1 MSVPA
6 ELASVRPNSVET
18 PRNEYAMHLWQWDL
32 VADACAGEAAVKLFP
47 ERYLPKPNPHD
58 KSEDNKLRYSQYV
71 KRAVYYNASG
81 RTLSA
86 LLGLAFNQDPTLTL
100 PPPLEFLS
108 TDITGSGLSLVQLA
122 QQCLAEV
129 LQMGRAGVLVDY
141 PQTNGLVSKAQQI
154 AGDSRVIV
162 NFYGARDIINWRS
175 VKRGAKQLTAL
186 LVLRET
192 WEEDTQWVAPCMD
205 QYRVLRLIDGD
216 AAYLPWED
224 STLSTLNWNGKGRV
238 YTQELWRISS
248 QGWYMHEGPSVVF
261 DGAGNPWDEIPFS
274 FIGAHNNSH
283 YIGPIP
289 LFDLCSLNIAHYR
302 NSADYEDSAYIVGQP
317 QFWMSGM
324 DERWL
329 TDLEE
334 KGIVVGSRSILPI
347 PVGGSAGVLQAQPNT
362 LARMA
367 MLDKEQQMASLGAR
381 LLNNNGVVKTATQQN
396 SEDASAHSVLTLSCN
411 NVSMA
416 LSKCLSWAAKFE
428 NVTLVANA
436 DGDDDA
442 DDNSFEINTNFLGTN
457 IDAPTLSAL
466 LTMVQAGKLPES
478 DFWQALRNM
487 ELIDPEKT
495 DEEIQEELDSQ
506 DPVRPPPL
514 FGGAL
519 LPTALAANKS
529 EGAPNEPNDV
539 GGAL

>member
-1 MSVPA
+1 VSVPGEIA
-6 ELASVRPNSVET
+6 TTRPNSVET

-58 KSEDNKLRYSQYV
+58 RTEENKLRFIQYV

-86 LLGLAFNQDPTLTL
+86 LIGLAFNQDPSLTL
-100 PPPLEFLS
+100 PPTLEFLS
-108 TDITGSGLSLVQLA
+108 TDVTGSGLSLMQLA

-129 LQMGRAGVLVDY
+129 LQMGRAGILVDY
-141 PQTNGLVSKAQQI
+141 PKTDGLVTKQQQI
-154 AGDSRVIV
+154 LGDARVVV

-175 VKRGAKQLTAL
+175 VKRGSKQLLSL

-192 WEEDTQWVAPCMD
+192 WEEDTQWIAPCMD
-205 QYRVLRLIDGD
+205 QYRVLRLIDGQTGN
-216 AAYLPWED
+216 LPWD
-224 STLSTLNWNGKGRV
+224 ATTLEKPLNWNGVGRV
-238 YTQELWRISS
+238 YTQELWRINT
-248 QGWYMHEGPSVVF
+248 QGWYMHEGPTVVL
-261 DGAGNPWDEIPFS
+261 DGVGLPWTEIPFT

-283 YIGPIP
+283 YLGPLP

-329 TDLEE
+329 MDLEQ
-334 KGIVVGSRSILPI
+334 KGIVVGSRAILPI

-362 LARMA
+362 LARQA

-381 LLNNNGVVKTATQQN
+381 LLSSTSQVKTATQQN
-396 SEDASAHSVLTLSCN
+396 SEDASAHSVLSLCCN

-428 NVTLVANA
+428 NVTLVANS

-442 DDNSFEINTNFLGTN
+442 DDNSFAINTDFLGTN
-457 IDAPTLSAL
+457 LDAPTLATL
-466 LTMVQAGKLPES
+466 LAMVQAGKIPES
-478 DFWQALRNM
+478 DFWQALRNI

-495 DEEIQEELDSQ
+495 DDEIREEIDSQ
-506 DPVRPPPL
+506 EPVTKPPL
-514 FGGAL
+514 FGNNL
-519 LPTALAANKS
+519 DPANN
-529 EGAPNEPNDV
+529 PDNPNDIGA
-539 GGAL
+539 GG

>member
-1 MSVPA
+1 VSVPA
-6 ELASVRPNSVET
+6 DLATARPNSVET
-18 PRNEYAMHLWQWDL
+18 PRNEYAMHLWQWNL

-58 KSEDNKLRYSQYV
+58 KTEDNKLRYSQYV

-86 LLGLAFNQDPTLTL
+86 LIGLAFNQDPSVTL
-100 PPPLEFLS
+100 PAALDFMS
-108 TDITGSGLSLVQLA
+108 TDITGSGLSLMQLA

-129 LQMGRAGVLVDY
+129 MQMGRAGVLVDY
-141 PQTNGLVSKAQQI
+141 PKTDGIVTKEQQI
-154 AGDSRVIV
+154 AGDARVVV

-175 VKRGAKQLTAL
+175 VKRGAKQLLAL

-192 WEEDTQWVAPCMD
+192 WEEDTQWIAPCMD

-216 AAYLPWED
+216 VSYLPWEAEN
-224 STLSTLNWNGKGRV
+224 LAGLNWNGRSRV

-248 QGWYMHEGPSVVF
+248 RGWYMHEGPTVVL
-261 DGAGNPWDEIPFS
+261 DGSGSPWTEIPFT

-283 YIGPIP
+283 YVGPLP
-289 LFDLCSLNIAHYR
+289 LFDLCSLNMAHYR

-329 TDLEE
+329 MDLEQ

-362 LARMA
+362 LARQA

-381 LLNNNGVVKTATQQN
+381 LLNSTGTVKTATQQN
-396 SEDASAHSVLTLSCN
+396 SEDASAHSVLSLCCN

-428 NVTLVANA
+428 NVTLASIS

-442 DDNSFEINTNFLGTN
+442 DDNSFAINTDFLGTN
-457 IDAPTLSAL
+457 IDAPTLSTL
-466 LTMVQAGKLPES
+466 LAMVQAGKIPES

-495 DEEIQEELDSQ
+495 DDEIREEIDSQ
-506 DPVRPPPL
+506 EPVATPPL
-514 FGGAL
+514 FGQPGDNLDPTKPTNGTGA
-519 LPTALAANKS
+519 
-529 EGAPNEPNDV
+529 V
-539 GGAL
+539 GG

>member
-6 ELASVRPNSVET
+6 NLATTRPNSVET
-18 PRNEYAMHLWQWDL
+18 PRNEYAMRLRQWDL
-32 VADACAGEAAVKLFP
+32 VADVCDGEAAVKLFP
-47 ERYLPKPNPHD
+47 DRYLPKPNPHD
-58 KSEDNKLRYSQYV
+58 KSADNDERFKQYV

-86 LLGLAFNQDPTLTL
+86 LLGLAFKQDPSLTL

-108 TDITGSGLSLVQLA
+108 TDVTGSGFSLVQLA

-129 LQMGRAGVLVDY
+129 LKMGRAGVLVDY
-141 PQTNGLVSKAQQI
+141 PKTIGPVSRGQQI
-154 AGDSRVIV
+154 AGDMRVVV

-175 VKRGAKQLTAL
+175 VRRGAKQLLSL

-205 QYRVLRLIDGD
+205 QYRVLRLIDNKTG
-216 AAYLPWED
+216 YLPWD
-224 STLSTLNWNGKGRV
+224 DATLPLIWNGVGRV
-238 YTQELWRISS
+238 YTQELWRINSE
-248 QGWYMHEGPSVVF
+248 GWYMHEQPTVVL

-283 YIGPIP
+283 YLGPMP
-289 LFDLCSLNIAHYR
+289 LYDLCSLNIAHYR

-329 TDLEE
+329 KDLEE

-347 PVGGSAGVLQAQPNT
+347 PVGGSAGILQAAPNT
-362 LARMA
+362 LARQA
-367 MLDKEQQMASLGAR
+367 MLDKEEQMAALGAR
-381 LLNNNGVVKTATQQN
+381 LLNGNGQVKTATQQD
-396 SEDASAHSVLTLSCN
+396 SEDAAAHSVLTLSCN
-411 NVSMA
+411 NTSMA
-416 LSKCLSWAAKFE
+416 ISKCLSWAAKFE

-442 DDNSFEINTNFLGTN
+442 DDNTFAINTDFTGTT

-466 LTMVQAGKLPES
+466 LAMVQAGKMPES
-478 DFWQALRNM
+478 DFWQTLRNM
-487 ELIDPEKT
+487 ELIAPEKT
-495 DEEIQEELDSQ
+495 DDEIKEELDSQ
-506 DPVRPPPL
+506 DPVTPPAL
-514 FGGAL
+514 FGALPAPGAKGNGKGT
-519 LPTALAANKS
+519 PADG
-529 EGAPNEPNDV
+529 EGAIE
-539 GGAL
+539 